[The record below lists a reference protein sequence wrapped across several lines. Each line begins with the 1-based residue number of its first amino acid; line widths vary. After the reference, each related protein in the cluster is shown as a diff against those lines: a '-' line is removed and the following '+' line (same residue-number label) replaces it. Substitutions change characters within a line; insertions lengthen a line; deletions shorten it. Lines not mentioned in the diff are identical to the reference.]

1 MTTCLVQRYILHL
14 LPVPLSSAPHP
25 SSETISHTNEP
36 LKPYG
41 EWMIVKS
48 KKPSKPSRP
57 TITPADQKASSANH
71 VPKPQHMPIPQH
83 VSIHVIHPPYPLHH
97 VTEHLKMLS
106 SLSILGRIQH
116 PLITIYP
123 LISMQNHLS
132 LQQTWRTLLHPS
144 LRAPNLMVS
153 LPTSMKLENP
163 RHISQAALLT
173 CLNQN
178 QGQLT
183 IFLYHPPHWKLP
195 HTPPPWPFPFNENWP
210 TAYGYQLCLF

>member
-1 MTTCLVQRYILHL
+1 MNFFGSMPALSIMLEEDSLDTGRPGLLAYFQSPFWITMTTCLVQRYILHL
-14 LPVPLSSAPHP
+14 SPVPLSSAPHP

-83 VSIHVIHPPYPLHH
+83 VSTHVIHPPYPLHH
-97 VTEHLKMLS
+97 VTEHLKMLP

-132 LQQTWRTLLHPS
+132 LQQT
-144 LRAPNLMVS
+144 
-153 LPTSMKLENP
+153 
-163 RHISQAALLT
+163 
-173 CLNQN
+173 
-178 QGQLT
+178 
-183 IFLYHPPHWKLP
+183 
-195 HTPPPWPFPFNENWP
+195 
-210 TAYGYQLCLF
+210 